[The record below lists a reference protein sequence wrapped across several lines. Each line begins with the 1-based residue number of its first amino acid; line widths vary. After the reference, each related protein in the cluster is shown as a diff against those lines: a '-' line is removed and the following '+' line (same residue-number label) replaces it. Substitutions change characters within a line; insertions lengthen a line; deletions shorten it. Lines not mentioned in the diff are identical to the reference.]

1 MKDSQLD
8 KLSVNELM
16 ELRQRVDLMI
26 VAKKDRKR
34 AELKEKLANLAK
46 EEGYSIAELYNG
58 GSARK
63 PGRPART
70 TGLAAKYQHPD
81 NPSMTWSGR
90 GRKPNWVKDLGGD
103 IERFR
108 VG

>member
-1 MKDSQLD
+1 MKESQLE
-8 KLSVNELM
+8 KMSVNELID
-16 ELRQRVDLMI
+16 LKARVEAMI
-26 VAKKDRKR
+26 VTKKDRRR

-58 GSARK
+58 GGARK
-63 PGRPART
+63 SVRGGRAAGT
-70 TGLAAKYQHPD
+70 TAKYQHPD
-81 NPSMTWSGR
+81 NPAMTWSGR

-108 VG
+108 VR